1 MLASFVLANMLATA
15 LPPAIPAAEPDRW
28 NDRSDFFLRELTKT
42 SNAIRKNDPSA
53 LARVYRLWNVAALT
67 DNTGKLPTELLRLTR
82 TKRLDPF
89 VRDHLYYM
97 LKDLAFQRGDQESV
111 QTYVDKLGLAQNGW
125 FIGPFENSG
134 NSGHRQTFAPE
145 STFDISKAYSGKTS
159 KIKWRAL
166 DGLMPNGEAMLGH
179 LITPSKEATAYV
191 AFGISAQKKGKAA
204 LRIGAGD
211 RTKVFLNGQLLFDYE
226 GSRSADFDQINI
238 PITLVRGEHRL
249 VIKNSWQS
257 RRSKVLVRLTKPK
270 GGKLSWANIHGRRA
284 TIEASFTQS
293 SKIPKSTHTI
303 REPLDQINKLL
314 SISEGRKRAEL
325 LGLRADLYTLLGLYD
340 RSRQPSPPRTD
351 LEEAIQLAPDVPLLR
366 FLYGFRVA
374 RVNRPIGQAQLLETI
389 RVDPKFTPA
398 IVKLA
403 DFARSSGRSAD
414 ERRLLRKALFLAP
427 KDLQANIQLA
437 DAKFRNEFE
446 REAAFFRL
454 KQICDDERSHYCL
467 TVLSS
472 MAKKLGNFELS
483 LSLGE
488 KSLELNQQQ
497 HRLRKR
503 LASLFFRNGNHERA
517 IKLLRDAIKLWP
529 YRVSNYVEL
538 IDILRGLNRITE
550 AQEVLRI
557 ARSCF
562 PQELSLLVLSKE
574 IALKS
579 GNQRLAIEALRASLA
594 IDPNQANVRRQLN
607 QIVGQKNELEE
618 LVDEDAD
625 KITASPISS
634 EEKKDGL
641 IYLLDKQAIQL
652 YETGQFTRV
661 HQFIIRLHDKNLS
674 EALNNQRIY
683 FTPGRERVEI
693 LAAEKRTREGNI
705 IRAERI
711 TESRPRGKVAGTYV
725 DQRWKLIQFKNI
737 NPGDSVHIR
746 YRVDSIGPNMF
757 GDFFG
762 DISLLQSGAPKQRV
776 TRLIR
781 APSSQPLYATQ
792 LRIDPP
798 AIREKDGTRE
808 IKWYIAKL
816 PPLEQEPASPPF
828 ANRSALV
835 SVTTYRDW
843 NELGQWYSTLI
854 KEQFE
859 LDDAAREAGRRTLQG
874 AATNREKIER
884 LYEYVIKNTR
894 YVGIELGIHGWKP
907 FQAAE
912 THRRRYGDCKDKATL
927 LAALLRD
934 NGIEATIAL
943 VRTSDRGELPVNHAS
958 MWAFNHAITFVPSEN
973 LFLDGTAEYSG
984 TNELPYLDQGAQV
997 LVVWPDGKTE
1007 TRTLPRSS
1015 SEQNTQISILS
1026 AIISKDGRLDL
1037 SATEKVTGAFAPSL
1051 RRRFQDEDKRRFQ
1064 LERRLGKYLPGVR
1077 ISESRFSNL
1086 EEVEAHPEIAYE
1098 ATMAKFGDTSEKTL
1112 SIPITFFD
1120 LNLRAKLASLPKRTE
1135 PLYFSYPWSTTEK
1148 TEFQLPKGFTIEEGL
1163 TDSRIESKYISMVR
1177 KFRQRGATLIVETK
1191 VSLKTN
1197 TVPIK
1202 DYNFFRKDCE
1212 RIDNELSKRIKV
1224 RR

>member
-1 MLASFVLANMLATA
+1 MLATA
-15 LPPAIPAAEPDRW
+15 LPPAIPAAEADRW
-28 NDRSDFFLRELTKT
+28 TDRTDYFLRELDKT
-42 SNAIRKNDPSA
+42 SSAISKNDPSA

-67 DNTGKLPTELLRLTR
+67 DSTRQLSTELERLTQA
-82 TKRLDPF
+82 KRLDPL

-97 LKDLAFQRGDQESV
+97 LKDLAFQKGDQQLV

-134 NSGHRQTFAPE
+134 NSGHRQTFVPE
-145 STFDISKAYSGKTS
+145 STFDLTKAYQGKTS
-159 KIKWRAL
+159 KIKWRTL
-166 DGLMPNGEAMLGH
+166 DGLMPHGEAMLSH
-179 LITPSKEATAYV
+179 LITPSKDATAYV
-191 AFGISAQKKGKAA
+191 AFGISARKNGKAA

-211 RTKVFLNGQLLFDYE
+211 RVKVFLNDRLLFDYE

-249 VIKNSWQS
+249 LIKNSWQS

-270 GGKLSWANIHGRRA
+270 GGKLKWANVHGKKA
-284 TIEASFTQS
+284 TIEASFS
-293 SKIPKSTHTI
+293 SSSRTPKSTHAITG
-303 REPLDQINKLL
+303 PLDRINKRL
-314 SISEGRKRAEL
+314 SNSKGRKRAEL
-325 LGLRADLYTLLGLYD
+325 LGLRADLYTLLSLYD

-351 LEEAIQLAPDVPLLR
+351 LEEAIQLTPDVPLLR

-374 RVNRPIGQAQLLETI
+374 RVNRPIGQTQLREAI
-389 RVDPKFTPA
+389 RVDHKFTPA
-398 IVKLA
+398 LVKLA
-403 DFARSSGRSAD
+403 DFALSAGRSAD
-414 ERRLLRKALFLAP
+414 NRRLLQKALLLAP
-427 KDLQANIQLA
+427 KDLQANIQFA
-437 DAKFRNEFE
+437 HAQFRNEFE
-446 REAAFFRL
+446 REAAFYRL
-454 KQICDDERSHYCL
+454 KQICDEERSHYCL
-467 TVLSS
+467 TALSS
-472 MAKKLGNFELS
+472 MAKKLGNLELS
-483 LSLGE
+483 LRLGE
-488 KSLELNQQQ
+488 KSLILNQQQ

-503 LASLFFRNGNHERA
+503 LASLFFRNGNHNRA
-517 IKLLRDAIKLWP
+517 IKLLRDAMELWP

-538 IDILRGLNRITE
+538 IDILRGLNQITE
-550 AQEVLRI
+550 AQEILRI
-557 ARSCF
+557 ARSRF
-562 PQELSLLVLSKE
+562 PQELSLLILSKE

-579 GNQRLAIEALRASLA
+579 GNQRSAIASLRASLA
-594 IDPNQANVRRQLN
+594 IDPNQVNVRRQLN
-607 QIVGQKNELEE
+607 HIVGQKNDLEE

-634 EEKKDGL
+634 EEKKHGL

-661 HQFIIRLHDKNLS
+661 HQFIMRLHDKHLS
-674 EALNNQRIY
+674 NALNNQRIY

-693 LAAEKRTREGNI
+693 LSAEKRTQEGNI
-705 IRAERI
+705 VRAERI
-711 TESRPRGKVAGTYV
+711 TESGPRGKVAGTYV

-737 NPGDSVHIR
+737 NQGDSVHIR
-746 YRVDSIGPNMF
+746 YRVDSVGPNMF

-762 DISLLQSGAPKQRV
+762 DISLLQSGAPKRRV

-781 APSSQPLYATQ
+781 APSSQPLYTTQ
-792 LRIDPP
+792 LRTKPP
-798 AIREKDGTRE
+798 SIREKDGTKE
-808 IKWYIAKL
+808 IEWYIPKL
-816 PPLEQEPASPPF
+816 NPLEQEPASPPF

-843 NELGQWYSTLI
+843 NELGQWYSALI

-859 LDDAAREAGRRTLQG
+859 LDDSAREAGRRALQG
-874 AATNREKIER
+874 TTTNREKIER

-907 FQAAE
+907 FRAAE

-934 NGIEATIAL
+934 NGIQATIAL

-1015 SEQNTQISILS
+1015 SEQNSQTSILS
-1026 AIISKDGRLDL
+1026 AVISKDGGLDL
-1037 SATEKVTGAFAPSL
+1037 SATEKVTGAFASSL

-1064 LERRLGKYLPGVR
+1064 LERRLGKYLPGIR
-1077 ISESRFSNL
+1077 IAKSSFSYL
-1086 EEVEAHPEIAYE
+1086 EDVEATPEITYE
-1098 ATMAKFGDTSEKTL
+1098 ANMDKFGSTSEKTL

-1120 LNLRAKLASLPKRTE
+1120 LDLRKKLASLPKRTE

-1148 TEFQLPKGFTIEEGL
+1148 TEFKLPKGFKVEDGL
-1163 TDSRIESKYISMVR
+1163 TDSRIESKHLSMER
-1177 KFRQRGATLIVETK
+1177 KFHQSGLILTVETK
-1191 VSLKTN
+1191 VALKSN
-1197 TVPIK
+1197 TVSIE
-1202 DYNFFRKDCE
+1202 DYDTFRNDCE